1 MKISPIVLAVIFAI
15 ALSNNSASAQL
26 NIKRGSY
33 PNCLYCK
40 HKDELSYFSY
50 SYSYCKARD
59 KCVADQWNYIN

>member
-1 MKISPIVLAVIFAI
+1 MKISPIVLAMILAI
-15 ALSNNSASAQL
+15 ALNYNGANAQL
-26 NIKRGSY
+26 KINRGSF

-59 KCVADQWNYIN
+59 KCVAD

>member
-1 MKISPIVLAVIFAI
+1 MKISPIVLAVILAI
-15 ALSNNSASAQL
+15 ALNSESANAQL
-26 NIKRGSY
+26 QIQRGSY

-59 KCVADQWNYIN
+59 KCVAD

>member
-1 MKISPIVLAVIFAI
+1 MKISPIVLAVILAI
-15 ALSNNSASAQL
+15 ALNSESTNAQL
-26 NIKRGSY
+26 QIQRGSY

-59 KCVADQWNYIN
+59 KCVAD